1 MVRFSSERA
10 KCESHAR
17 GNVHPRRPALL
28 LRGEPGRT
36 FPARPEPGR
45 ALKRTQARAAELAS
59 TRDTVAQRRRRIS
72 SCDALRSRTIRPLR
86 TEQTRTNRRALRG
99 ATANRRCGRESDP
112 ATPLSREVA
121 RTHPRAAIRGLT
133 RKAAQKVTVPIY
145 RRGAA
150 QLARPIQGG
159 RGSSQWSGS
168 ENPATPHEITAFL
181 FRASRLH
188 APPSEAAIA
197 RVALSL
203 RRTQGESETRRPP
216 FSGRLRFSSHTT
228 CGAAHARDR
237 QERLRS
243 AIFSIP
249 THNARGRVAIVTKL
263 TGGVPS

>member
-1 MVRFSSERA
+1 MR
-10 KCESHAR
+10 HAS
-17 GNVHPRRPALL
+17 V
-28 LRGEPGRT
+28 EDDQT
-36 FPARPEPGR
+36 
-45 ALKRTQARAAELAS
+45 LADRS
-59 TRDTVAQRRRRIS
+59 IS
-72 SCDALRSRTIRPLR
+72 NKS
-86 TEQTRTNRRALRG
+86 RALRG

-121 RTHPRAAIRGLT
+121 RTPPRAAIRGLT
-133 RKAAQKVTVPIY
+133 RKAAQRVTVPIY

-228 CGAAHARDR
+228 CGAAHARNR
-237 QERLRS
+237 Y
-243 AIFSIP
+243 
-249 THNARGRVAIVTKL
+249 GRR
-263 TGGVPS
+263 